1 MTRTQHRVDSVTE
14 PTLSV
19 TLLFPLPDGS
29 LILKLPHICF
39 PQECPRTGKTWTLDS
54 VSVTDLTSGSSPATF
69 YLRGELKAPAKTS
82 ASLQPAVSA
91 PSPGIEPL
99 AAATPGPTILEL

>member
-14 PTLSV
+14 PTLNV
-19 TLLFPLPDGS
+19 TLFFPLPNGS
-29 LILKLPHICF
+29 LIHTPPHF
-39 PQECPRTGKTWTLDS
+39 PPQECPRTGKTWALDS